1 MQTFDQA
8 LVKLVSDGL
17 VTEEDARDAA
27 TNPHDFS
34 LALRGVEFRTTT
46 TTGSY

>member
-8 LVKLVSDGL
+8 LVKLVAEGL
-17 VTEEDARDAA
+17 VSEQDARDGA

-34 LALRGVEFRTTT
+34 LALRGVEYRTTT
-46 TTGSY
+46 AF